1 VCGSDEYGTATETQ
15 AIAEGTDPATLCAK
29 YHAIHRDIYKWF
41 RVDFDIFGRTP
52 TPEHTQ
58 ITQEI
63 FTSLWKNG
71 FIEERETAQAYC
83 PAHNSFL
90 ADRFVEGECSLCHDL
105 GARGDQC
112 DKCGNLLDPLEP
124 DRTNATE
131 EEAETKATG
140 WLINPHC
147 KLDGATPE
155 RRKTK
160 HLYLRLDAL
169 QKEIVSW
176 LENGASKEWAANAI
190 AITQSWI
197 ENGLKP
203 RSITRD
209 LKWGVPVPQGLE
221 GLSDEEFK
229 NKVFYVWFD
238 ACIGYPSITKC
249 YTDGGNPEGRDWEKW
264 WKNPNEVSL
273 YQFMGKDNVP
283 FHSIIFPA
291 SQLGTRESWTQVHK
305 LSTTEYL
312 NYEGGKFS
320 KSKNV
325 GVFGNRAQDTGIP
338 PDVWRYYLLSRRPE
352 SSDSEFK
359 WDDFIDSNNNDLLK
373 NLGNLCQRVVKF
385 AQAKLDGV
393 VPDYT
398 KYVDESGSL
407 EANKA
412 EINALL
418 TTYITDLKATKLRAG
433 LSTILAYVLHT
444 LPSLTNTNITQHLRR
459 GQQAPAR
466 QQAQQPTHKRRTR
479 PLRRRR
485 RPSPQPPAPPS
496 QHPLPLHARDI
507 RVHAHP
513 TRPPAL
519 LRGSQIRHPH
529 SRRLDSRQPQVRP
542 EARRAHPPLLR
553 HPAVQA
559 R

>member
-1 VCGSDEYGTATETQ
+1 MCGSDEYGTATETQ

-41 RVDFDIFGRTP
+41 RIDFDIFGRTP

-63 FTSLWKNG
+63 FTGLWKNG

-83 PAHNSFL
+83 PAHSSFL

-176 LENGASKEWAANAI
+176 LENGASKEWASNAI

-433 LSTILAYVLHT
+433 LSTILAYVLHPF
-444 LPSLTNTNITQHLRR
+444 PSPTFTNTTQHLRR
-459 GQQAPAR
+459 GQQAPPR
-466 QQAQQPTHKRRTR
+466 QQAQQPTHNRRTR
-479 PLRRRR
+479 PLRRRG
-485 RPSPQPPAPPS
+485 RPSPQPPTPPG

-507 RVHAHP
+507 RVHPHP
-513 TRPPAL
+513 TRRPAL
-519 LRGSQIRHPH
+519 LRRSQIRHPH
-529 SRRLDSRQPQVRP
+529 PRRLDSRPAETRP
-542 EARRAHPPLLR
+542 EARRAHAPLLR

>member
-1 VCGSDEYGTATETQ
+1 MFARFCRARGLPTLFVCGSDQYGTATETQ

-41 RVDFDIFGRTP
+41 RVDFDIFGQTP

-63 FTSLWKNG
+63 FTGLWKNG

-83 PAHNSFL
+83 PAHHAFL

-112 DKCGNLLDPLEP
+112 DKCGSLLDPLEP

-131 EEAETKATG
+131 EAGETKATG
-140 WLINPHC
+140 WLINPRC

-155 RRKTK
+155 RRMTK

-176 LENGASKEWAANAI
+176 LENGASKEWAPNAI

-209 LKWGVPVPQGLE
+209 LKWGVPVPNVE
-221 GLSDEEFK
+221 GLSEEDFK

-249 YTDGGNPEGRDWEKW
+249 YTDGGNPEGRNWEKW
-264 WKNPNEVSL
+264 WKNPKEVSL

-291 SQLGTRESWTQVHK
+291 SQMGTRDSWTQVHK

-385 AQAKLDGV
+385 AHTKLNGE

-398 KYVDESGSL
+398 RYVDESGSL

-412 EINALL
+412 EINTLL
-418 TTYITDLKATKLRAG
+418 ASYISDLKATKLRSA
-433 LSTILAYVLHT
+433 LSTILA
-444 LPSLTNTNITQHLRR
+444 
-459 GQQAPAR
+459 
-466 QQAQQPTHKRRTR
+466 
-479 PLRRRR
+479 
-485 RPSPQPPAPPS
+485 
-496 QHPLPLHARDI
+496 
-507 RVHAHP
+507 
-513 TRPPAL
+513 
-519 LRGSQIRHPH
+519 
-529 SRRLDSRQPQVRP
+529 
-542 EARRAHPPLLR
+542 
-553 HPAVQA
+553 
-559 R
+559 